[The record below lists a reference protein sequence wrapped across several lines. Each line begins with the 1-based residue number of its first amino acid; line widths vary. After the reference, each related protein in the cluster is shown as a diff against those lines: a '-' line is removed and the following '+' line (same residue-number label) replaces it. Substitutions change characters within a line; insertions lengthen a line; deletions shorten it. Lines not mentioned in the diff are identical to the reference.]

1 MTVVEGD
8 AGGAAGR
15 IDTMAKMVN
24 HNDKLRETCSPANVG
39 STRRFDHGQ
48 RIRTDLPEAQKR
60 IPATSQEMLLG
71 TDISAKSL
79 K

>member
-1 MTVVEGD
+1 MAVVEGD
-8 AGGAAGR
+8 GGGAVGR
-15 IDTMAKMVN
+15 FDKMANVVD
-24 HNDKLRETCSPANVG
+24 HNEKVRETCSPANVG

-48 RIRTDLPEAQKR
+48 LIRTDLPEGQKR